1 MIAKLKWNK
10 SQIFEQNLNV
20 ASNISMNFQN
30 TVLSGIPT
38 KYVYIYI
45 YLQNCMPLYSFTLF
59 RNFFHSS
66 VHSETVTMECSIAL
80 NSLFSKFSIS
90 GFRSLKIMDEL
101 SEIIY
106 KPSAECLPL

>member
-45 YLQNCMPLYSFTLF
+45 YISPELY
-59 RNFFHSS
+59 
-66 VHSETVTMECSIAL
+66 AL
-80 NSLFSKFSIS
+80 VQFYFI
-90 GFRSLKIMDEL
+90 
-101 SEIIY
+101 
-106 KPSAECLPL
+106 